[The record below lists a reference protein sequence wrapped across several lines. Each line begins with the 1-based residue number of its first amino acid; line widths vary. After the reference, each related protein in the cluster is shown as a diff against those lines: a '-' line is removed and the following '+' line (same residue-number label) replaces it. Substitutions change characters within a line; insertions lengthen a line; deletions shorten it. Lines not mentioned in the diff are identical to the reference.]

1 MNIRNTTK
9 YRGNNM
15 KKTMIEN
22 RLKNALRRL
31 YHFDKEIIDN
41 NSNERSITHKLAIHL
56 GTVFYEWDVDVEYNR
71 NLDDIKRFDVLTMKL
86 LQDIS
91 NNRDFLTGR
100 KSVFPDI
107 IIHKRG
113 TSNNLI
119 AIEVKK
125 SNVSERLEKYDI
137 DKIKGYIMDKSLKYQ
152 YAVFIKLGL
161 AGDSNNY
168 SFVLKSREEVKLE
181 LSRGELNFE

>member
-1 MNIRNTTK
+1 
-9 YRGNNM
+9 
-15 KKTMIEN
+15 MIEN
-22 RLKNALRRL
+22 RLNNALRRL
-31 YHFDKEIIDN
+31 YHFDKEIIEN
-41 NSNERSITHKLAIHL
+41 NSNERSISHRLAIHL

-71 NLDDIKRFDVLTMKL
+71 NLNDIKKFNELTMKIL
-86 LQDIS
+86 NDIS
-91 NNRDFLTGR
+91 YNQDFLTGK

-137 DKIKGYIMDKSLKYQ
+137 EKIKGYILDNSLNYK
-152 YAVFIKLGL
+152 YAVFIKLGSPN
-161 AGDSNNY
+161 DSNKF
-168 SFVLKSREEVKLE
+168 SLVLKSRKEVQLE
-181 LSRGELNFE
+181 VSQGELNFG